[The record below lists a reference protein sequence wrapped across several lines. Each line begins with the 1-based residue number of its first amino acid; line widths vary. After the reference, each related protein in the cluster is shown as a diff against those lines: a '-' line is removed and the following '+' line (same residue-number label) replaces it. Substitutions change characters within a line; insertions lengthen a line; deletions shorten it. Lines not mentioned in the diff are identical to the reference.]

1 MKGKFIVFE
10 GIEGCGKTTQIKLV
24 KEWLSSQWPHAV
36 IATREPG
43 GTKLGSKIRDIVL
56 ASGKEESISNKA
68 ELFLFAADR
77 IQHIEKIIKPQL
89 ESGGIVLCDRF
100 VDSTVT
106 YQCHGRGISAE
117 LIEQINRLAT
127 NGLNSDLTFWLD
139 VDVEVGLSRA
149 RRCSNCD
156 RIDQESID
164 FHHRVN
170 YGYAKLAKQNLE
182 RIIRIDGSL
191 SIEAAFNEIKRI
203 LRLKLF

>member
-77 IQHIEKIIKPQL
+77 NQHIEKVIKPQL

-106 YQCHGRGISAE
+106 YQGYGRGIRTE
-117 LIEQINRLAT
+117 LIEQINQLAI
-127 NGLNSDLTFWLD
+127 N
-139 VDVEVGLSRA
+139 
-149 RRCSNCD
+149 
-156 RIDQESID
+156 
-164 FHHRVN
+164 
-170 YGYAKLAKQNLE
+170 
-182 RIIRIDGSL
+182 
-191 SIEAAFNEIKRI
+191 
-203 LRLKLF
+203 